1 MKARRANAFPCAGG
15 LQPPSVGREHHWR
28 RLQIAGTGLR
38 GLLIA
43 VLLFVGTLHAA
54 DWPMW
59 RANPGRTASVTPALP
74 ETLAVLWSR
83 ELPPLKP
90 AFRDVRLQFD
100 KGYEPVVLGQRLF
113 VASSRE
119 DSVTAFATDTGAQ
132 LWKVFADG
140 PVRFAPVAG
149 DGRVI
154 FGSDDG
160 ILRCVSAATGELL
173 WQKRAVPNNRQLL
186 GNGRLISVWPIR
198 GGPVLHGGRVYF
210 AAGVW
215 PLEGVFIYCLDAATG
230 REVWLNDGLAY
241 IYGVHPHQ
249 AEAFGGVAPQG
260 YLLVDGADLVVP
272 CSSAYPA
279 RLDLATGKLK
289 EFALP
294 AAGRLPGGWFAA
306 LPEDK
311 EKARLKRLGLLF
323 DNEVNA
329 VRHEDKPRA
338 EGDAGVRRTFRAGGK
353 ELSFDGPWPGVTG
366 KVHSVLAADGKVFVV
381 TEEGR
386 LTALGVGR
394 ADLRSASSVQTQER
408 GLAQQ
413 GPTTLQAAKLLAA
426 AGNQRGYAL
435 VLGLGEPDLLEA
447 LAQQSQFKYLALT
460 DDAAKLAATRARLA
474 AANLYGD
481 RIALRHVAPK
491 DSGLPPYFANFIA
504 LASDGSL
511 PDPTALKQ
519 IYGWL
524 RPFGGRLVGPE
535 SLARIAEV
543 AKLPQA
549 SVKVADG
556 LAIVTR
562 EGALEGST
570 NYKGEFQTSPDELV
584 KAPFGVLWFDDT
596 LGHFKRSPQPKFV
609 DGVMVSVDKDWLDI
623 TNRKG
628 KQDYKLQPAVFSDVY
643 TGRVLDAAEVP
654 ASSRSFSQVDR
665 EKVQQSQYRP
675 PTQKDDWK
683 PGAPVAGT
691 RVNPLTG
698 DYEPRAFPKSYGC
711 DGGFDYGHLYT
722 MRSGTAAFYD
732 KRLDSGTIHI
742 SGPRSGCT
750 SSVIPA
756 NGVLNVP
763 YFYEGCSCSYPLPM
777 ALSLVS
783 LPPTFEQW
791 AAWGSVA
798 ASNLAGKIERI
809 GLNFGAPGDRRT
821 DDGTLWLAHPAVG
834 GPSPKVEVRTEP
846 AAPEY
851 FYRHSVWIEGGEG
864 WPWVGASGVKG
875 LQRVT
880 VAGMKPG
887 SYTVRLVFTEP
898 DASAKLGGRKF
909 GVRLQGQFVVES
921 LDVLAEAGGPMRVV
935 TKQFTKVTV
944 TDGTLTVQ
952 LDAQSGQTLL
962 NGLEIVRSGLTMDPL
977 PNPARVPGRM

>member
-1 MKARRANAFPCAGG
+1 MN
-15 LQPPSVGREHHWR
+15 
-28 RLQIAGTGLR
+28 
-38 GLLIA
+38 GLLKLALGLGLI
-43 VLLFVGTLHAA
+43 VAA
-54 DWPMW
+54 NSAAAGDWPMW
-59 RANPGRTASVTPALP
+59 RANPGRTASITPALP
-74 ETLAVLWSR
+74 EQLAVLWSR

-113 VASSRE
+113 VASSRD

-160 ILRCVSAATGELL
+160 VLRCVSAATGELL

-198 GGPVLHGGRVYF
+198 GGPVLHDGRVYF

-230 REVWLNDGLAY
+230 REIWLNDSASYL
-241 IYGVHPHQ
+241 YGVHPHQ
-249 AEAFGGVAPQG
+249 AEAFGGIAPQG

-289 EFALP
+289 DFALP
-294 AAGRLPGGWFAA
+294 AAGRLPGGWFAST
-306 LPEDK
+306 PEDK
-311 EKARLKRLGLLF
+311 ELQRKKRLGLLF
-323 DNEVNA
+323 DNSVNA

-338 EGDAGVRRTFRAGGK
+338 EGDAGVRRTFFAGGK

-366 KVHSVLAADGKVFVV
+366 KVHSVVAADGKMFVV

-386 LTALGVGR
+386 LTALGAAPVKGT
-394 ADLRSASSVQTQER
+394 LLSSS
-408 GLAQQ
+408 
-413 GPTTLQAAKLLAA
+413 PTKPAAPLDKSIQLTAAKLLTTA
-426 AGNQRGYAL
+426 NTQRGYAL
-435 VLGLGEPDLLEA
+435 VLGLGEPGLLEA
-447 LAQQSQFKYLALT
+447 LAQQSQLKFLALT
-460 DDAAKLAATRARLA
+460 DDATKLTATRTRLA
-474 AANLYGD
+474 AANLYGE
-481 RIALRHVAPK
+481 RIALRHVASK

-504 LASDGSL
+504 LASDASL

-524 RPFGGRLVGPE
+524 RPYGGRLVGPE

-543 AKLPQA
+543 AKLPPA
-549 SVKVADG
+549 SIKVADG
-556 LAIVTR
+556 LAIITR

-570 NYKGEFQTSPDELV
+570 NYKGDFQTSPDELV

-609 DGVMVSVDKDWLDI
+609 DGVMVSTDKTWLDAS
-623 TNRKG
+623 TRKG
-628 KQDYKLQPAVFSDVY
+628 KLDYKLQPSVFSDVY
-643 TGRVLDAAEVP
+643 TGRMLDAAEVP
-654 ASSRSFSQVDR
+654 ASSRSVAHTAVDL
-665 EKVQQSQYRP
+665 EKVQQNQYRP
-675 PTQKDDWK
+675 ATQKDDWK

-783 LPPTFEQW
+783 LPPSFEQW

-851 FYRHSVWIEGGEG
+851 FYRHSVCIEGGEG

-875 LQRVT
+875 LQRVS
-880 VAGMKPG
+880 VSGLKPG

-898 DASAKLGGRKF
+898 DGSAKLGGRKF
-909 GVRLQGQFVVES
+909 AVRLQNQTVSES
-921 LDVLAEAGGPMRVV
+921 LDVLAETGGPMRVL
-935 TKQFTKVTV
+935 TKQISKVAV

-952 LDAQSGQTLL
+952 LDAQAGATLL
-962 NGLEIVRSGLTMDPL
+962 NGLELIRAGLTMDPL

>member
-1 MKARRANAFPCAGG
+1 MLRKW
-15 LQPPSVGREHHWR
+15 PS
-28 RLQIAGTGLR
+28 AP
-38 GLLIA
+38 LLH
-43 VLLFVGTLHAA
+43 LLCLFLAASVHAA

-59 RANPGRTASVTPALP
+59 RANPGRTAAVTPALP
-74 ETLAVLWSR
+74 EKLAVLWSR
-83 ELPPLKP
+83 ELGPLKP

-119 DSVTAFATDTGAQ
+119 DSVTAYATDTGAQ
-132 LWKVFADG
+132 VWKVFADG

-149 DGRVI
+149 HGRVL

-173 WQKRAVPNNRQLL
+173 WQKRAVPNDRQLL
-186 GNGRLISVWPIR
+186 GNGRIISVWPIR
-198 GGPVLHGGRVYF
+198 GGPVLHAGRVYF

-230 REVWLNDGLAY
+230 REVWLNDRLSY
-241 IYGVHPHQ
+241 LYGVHPHQ

-289 EFALP
+289 DFALP
-294 AAGRLPGGWFAA
+294 AAGRLPGGWFASTT
-306 LPEDK
+306 EDK
-311 EKARLKRLGLLF
+311 QVQRQKRLGLLF
-323 DNEVNA
+323 DNSVNA

-338 EGDAGVRRTFRAGGK
+338 EGDVGVRRTFRAGGK

-381 TEEGR
+381 TEAGR
-386 LTALGVGR
+386 LTALAAAPVKGTLLSPSPSKTTT
-394 ADLRSASSVQTQER
+394 ALDKSVQST
-408 GLAQQ
+408 
-413 GPTTLQAAKLLAA
+413 AAKLLAV
-426 AGNQRGYAL
+426 AGSQRGYAL
-435 VLGLGEPDLLEA
+435 VLRLGEPGLLEA
-447 LAQQSQFKYLALT
+447 LAHQSQFKFLAFT
-460 DDAAKLAATRARLA
+460 DDAAKLTTTRQRLA
-474 AANLYGD
+474 VAGLYGE
-481 RIALRHVAPK
+481 RIALRQVAPTA
-491 DSGLPPYFANFIA
+491 SGLPPYFANFIVV
-504 LASDGSL
+504 ASGASL
-511 PDPTALKQ
+511 PDPAALQQ

-524 RPFGGRLVGPE
+524 RPYGGRLVGPE

-549 SVKVADG
+549 GIKLADG
-556 LAIVTR
+556 FAVITR

-570 NYKGEFQTSPDELV
+570 NFKGDFQTSPDELV

-609 DGVMVSVDKDWLDI
+609 DGVMVSTDKTWLDAS
-623 TNRKG
+623 TRKG
-628 KQDYKLQPAVFSDVY
+628 KLDYRLQPSVFSDVY

-654 ASSRSFSQVDR
+654 ASIRSLAHTPADL

-683 PGAPVAGT
+683 PAAPLAGT

-791 AAWGSVA
+791 AAWGGTT
-798 ASNLAGKIERI
+798 SNSLVGKIERVGI
-809 GLNFGAPGDRRT
+809 NFGAPGDRKT
-821 DDGTLWLAHPAVG
+821 DDGTLWLGFPAVG
-834 GPSPKVEVRTEP
+834 GPSPKVDVRTEP
-846 AAPEY
+846 AAPDY

-875 LQRVT
+875 LQSVT
-880 VAGMKPG
+880 VAGLKSG
-887 SYTVRLVFTEP
+887 TYTVRLVFTEP
-898 DASAKLGGRKF
+898 DATAKLGGRKF
-909 GVRLQGQFVVES
+909 AVRLQDPVVLNEF
-921 LDVLAEAGGPMRVV
+921 DVLAESGGVMRVL
-935 TKQFTKVTV
+935 TKTFTKVAV
-944 TDGTLTVQ
+944 ADGTLTVK
-952 LDAQSGQTLL
+952 LAAHTGQTLL
-962 NGLEIVRSGLTMDPL
+962 NGLEIVRAGLTMEPL
-977 PNPARVPGRM
+977 PSPARVPGRL

>member
-1 MKARRANAFPCAGG
+1 MNRRSILVLGTA
-15 LQPPSVGREHHWR
+15 LLVGSTS
-28 RLQIAGTGLR
+28 LSAS
-38 GLLIA
+38 
-43 VLLFVGTLHAA
+43 

-59 RANPGRTASVTPALP
+59 RANPGRTAAVAPALP
-74 ETLAVLWSR
+74 EKLAVLWTR
-83 ELPPLKP
+83 ELGPLKP

-100 KGYEPVVLGQRLF
+100 KGYEPVVLGKQLF
-113 VASSRE
+113 VTSSRD
-119 DSVTAFATDTGAQ
+119 DSVTAFATDTGAV

-149 DGRVI
+149 EGRVI

-160 ILRCVSAATGELL
+160 VLRCVSAATGELL
-173 WQKRAVPNNRQLL
+173 WQKCAVPNNRQLL

-198 GGPVLHGGRVYF
+198 GGPVLHAGRVYF

-230 REVWLNDGLAY
+230 RELWLNDSASYL
-241 IYGVHPHQ
+241 YGVHPHQ
-249 AEAFGGVAPQG
+249 AEAFGGIAPQG

-289 EFALP
+289 DFALP
-294 AAGRLPGGWFAA
+294 AAGRLPGGWFASTT
-306 LPEDK
+306 EDK
-311 EKARLKRLGLLF
+311 ELQRKKRLGLLF

-338 EGDAGVRRTFRAGGK
+338 EGDTGVRRTFRAGGK

-386 LTALGVGR
+386 LTALVAAPGR
-394 ADLRSASSVQTQER
+394 ADLLVGRREPSPTEA
-408 GLAQQ
+408 AQQ
-413 GPTTLQAAKLLAA
+413 RGPTMLQAKRLLAA
-426 AGNQRGYAL
+426 AGTPRGYAL
-435 VLGLGEPDLLEA
+435 VLGLGEPGLLES
-447 LAQQSQFKYLALT
+447 LAQQSQFKFLALT
-460 DDAAKLAATRARLA
+460 DDLAKLTAVRVRLA
-474 AANLYGD
+474 TAGLYGE

-504 LASDGSL
+504 LASDASL

-524 RPFGGRLVGPE
+524 RPYGGRLVGPE
-535 SLARIAEV
+535 LLARIAEV

-549 SVKVADG
+549 SVKLADG

-570 NYKGEFQTSPDELV
+570 NYKGDFQTSPDELV

-596 LGHFKRSPQPKFV
+596 LGHFKRSPQPKFI

-643 TGRVLDAAEVP
+643 TGRVLDATEAP

-675 PTQKDDWK
+675 ATQKDDWN

-698 DYEPRAFPKSYGC
+698 GYEPRAFPKSYGC

-750 SSVIPA
+750 SSIIPA

-798 ASNLAGKIERI
+798 SSNLAGKIERI

-821 DDGTLWLAHPAVG
+821 DDGTLWLAYPAVG

-846 AAPEY
+846 AAPEF

-880 VAGMKPG
+880 VSGLKPG

-898 DASAKLGGRKF
+898 DAATKLGGRKF
-909 GVRLQGQFVVES
+909 AVRLQGQSVAES
-921 LDVLAEAGGPMRVV
+921 LDVLAEAGGQMRVV
-935 TKQFTKVTV
+935 TKQIAKVVV
-944 TDGTLTVQ
+944 TNGTLTVQ
-952 LDAQSGQTLL
+952 LAAQAGATLL
-962 NGLEIVRSGLTMDPL
+962 NGLEIIRSGLTLDPL
-977 PNPARVPGRM
+977 PNPARVPGRL

>member
-1 MKARRANAFPCAGG
+1 VFGHAGAFGHFCGLKAALHSFGVA
-15 LQPPSVGREHHWR
+15 
-28 RLQIAGTGLR
+28 
-38 GLLIA
+38 
-43 VLLFVGTLHAA
+43 LLFSCVPLHAA

-59 RANPGRTASVTPALP
+59 RANAGRTAAVTPAVP
-74 ETLAVLWSR
+74 EKLAVLWSR

-100 KGYEPVVLGQRLF
+100 KGHEPVVLGKQLF
-113 VASSRE
+113 VASSRD
-119 DSVTAFATDTGAQ
+119 DSVTAFATDTGAV
-132 LWKVFADG
+132 LWKVFTDG

-149 DGRVI
+149 NGRVI

-160 ILRCVSAATGELL
+160 VLRCVSAATGELL
-173 WQKRAVPNNRQLL
+173 WQKRAVPNHRQLL

-198 GGPVLHGGRVYF
+198 GGPVLHDGRVYF

-215 PLEGVFIYCLDAATG
+215 PLEGVFIYCLDPATG
-230 REVWLNDGLAY
+230 REVWLNDRLSY

-294 AAGRLPGGWFAA
+294 AAGRLPGGWFASTT
-306 LPEDK
+306 EDK
-311 EKARLKRLGLLF
+311 ELQRKKRLGLLF
-323 DNEVNA
+323 DNSVNA

-338 EGDAGVRRTFRAGGK
+338 EGDAGVRRTFRAGSK

-366 KVHSVLAADGKVFVV
+366 KVHSVLTADGKVFVV

-386 LTALGVGR
+386 LTALGAAGR
-394 ADLRSASSVQTQER
+394 ADLRSASSVQTQAR

-413 GPTTLQAAKLLAA
+413 GPTTFQAKQLLAA
-426 AGNQRGYAL
+426 ADIQRGYAL
-435 VLGLGEPDLLEA
+435 VLGLGEPGLLEA
-447 LAQQSQFKYLALT
+447 LAQQSQFKFLALT
-460 DDAAKLAATRARLA
+460 DDAAKLTATRARLA
-474 AANLYGD
+474 AANLYGE
-481 RIALRHVAPK
+481 RIALRRVAPK

-504 LASDGSL
+504 LASDASV

-524 RPFGGRLVGPE
+524 RPYGGQLVGPE

-543 AKLPQA
+543 ARLPQA
-549 SVKVADG
+549 NVKVADG

-570 NYKGEFQTSPDELV
+570 NFKGDFQTSPDELV

-609 DGVMVSVDKDWLDI
+609 DGVMVSTDKTWLDAS
-623 TNRKG
+623 TRKG
-628 KQDYKLQPAVFSDVY
+628 KLDYKLQPSVFSDVY
-643 TGRVLDAAEVP
+643 TGRMLDAAEVP
-654 ASSRSFSQVDR
+654 ASSRSVAHTPA
-665 EKVQQSQYRP
+665 ELAKVQQSQYRP

-821 DDGTLWLAHPAVG
+821 DDGTLWLAYPAVG
-834 GPSPKVEVRTEP
+834 GPSPKVEVRTAP

-851 FYRHSVWIEGGEG
+851 FYRHSVWIEGGTG
-864 WPWVGASGVKG
+864 WPWAGASGVKG

-880 VAGMKPG
+880 VNGLKPG

-898 DASAKLGGRKF
+898 DASAKLGDRKF
-909 GVRLQGQFVVES
+909 AVRLQNQTVTES
-921 LDVLAEAGGPMRVV
+921 LDILAEAGGAMRVV
-935 TKQFTKVTV
+935 TKQFAKVAV

-952 LDAQSGQTLL
+952 LDAQTGTTLL
-962 NGLEIVRSGLTMDPL
+962 NGLEIIRAGLPIDPL
-977 PNPARVPGRM
+977 PSPARVPGRL

>member
-1 MKARRANAFPCAGG
+1 MPSTCPSFCGVNAALRAIVATLLLVAGPVRAN
-15 LQPPSVGREHHWR
+15 
-28 RLQIAGTGLR
+28 
-38 GLLIA
+38 
-43 VLLFVGTLHAA
+43 

-59 RANPGRTASVTPALP
+59 RANPGRTAAVAPALP
-74 ETLAVLWSR
+74 EKLAVLWSR
-83 ELPPLKP
+83 ELGPLKP
-90 AFRDVRLQFD
+90 AYRDVRLQFD
-100 KGYEPVVLGQRLF
+100 RGYEPVVLGRRLF
-113 VASSRE
+113 VASSRD
-119 DSVTAFATDTGAQ
+119 DSVTACSTDTGAE

-160 ILRCVSAATGELL
+160 ILRCVSAATGKLL

-198 GGPVLHGGRVYF
+198 GGPVLHDGRVYF

-230 REVWLNDGLAY
+230 REIWLNDRTGCL
-241 IYGVHPHQ
+241 YGVHPHQ

-279 RLDLATGKLK
+279 RFDLATGALK
-289 EFALP
+289 DFALP

-306 LPEDK
+306 TSEEK
-311 EKARLKRLGLLF
+311 EIQRQKRLGLLF
-323 DNEVNA
+323 DSAVNA

-386 LTALGVGR
+386 LTALGAGR
-394 ADLRSASSVQTQER
+394 ANLRSASSFQTHER

-413 GPTTLQAAKLLAA
+413 GPTAVQAKQLLAA
-426 AGNQRGYAL
+426 AGTQRGYAL
-435 VLGLGEPDLLEA
+435 VLGLGEPGLLEA
-447 LAQQSQFKYLALT
+447 LAQQSQFKFLALT
-460 DDAAKLAATRARLA
+460 DSSVGIAAARHRLA
-474 AANLYGD
+474 AAGLYGE
-481 RIALRHVAPK
+481 RVALRQVAPTV
-491 DSGLPPYFANFIA
+491 SGLPPYFANFIVVTPEA
-504 LASDGSL
+504 AL
-511 PDPTALKQ
+511 PDPAALKQ
-519 IYGWL
+519 ICGWL
-524 RPFGGRLVGPE
+524 RPYGGRLVGPE
-535 SLARIAEV
+535 SLTRIAEV

-556 LAIVTR
+556 LAVVTR

-570 NYKGEFQTSPDELV
+570 NYKGDFQPSPDELV
-584 KAPFGVLWFDDT
+584 KAPVGVLWFDDT
-596 LGHFKRSPQPKFV
+596 LGHFKRSPQPKFI
-609 DGVMVSVDKDWLDI
+609 DGVMVSTDKEWLDAS
-623 TNRKG
+623 NRKG
-628 KQDYKLQPAVFSDVY
+628 RVDYRLQAAVFSDVY
-643 TGRVLDAAEVP
+643 TGRVLDATEATEQ
-654 ASSRSFSQVDR
+654 RRNHSQVDLQ
-665 EKVQQSQYRP
+665 KIQQNQYRP
-675 PTQKDDWK
+675 PTQTNDWS

-698 DYEPRAFPKSYGC
+698 DYEPRTFPKSYGC
-711 DGGFDYGHLYT
+711 DGGFDYGLLYT

-763 YFYEGCSCSYPLPM
+763 YFFEGCSCSYPLPV
-777 ALSLVS
+777 ALALVS

-791 AAWGSVA
+791 AAWGTGPA
-798 ASNLAGKIERI
+798 TALAGKIERVGI
-809 GLNFGAPGDRRT
+809 NFGAPGDRKT
-821 DDGTLWLAHPAVG
+821 DDGTLWLGHPAVG

-846 AAPEY
+846 AAPEF

-875 LQRVT
+875 LKAVT
-880 VAGMKPG
+880 VAGLKAG
-887 SYTVRLVFTEP
+887 TYTVRLVFTEP
-898 DASAKLGGRKF
+898 EATMKAGGRRF
-909 GVRLQGQFVVES
+909 TVRLQDRVALEN
-921 LDVLAEAGGPMRVV
+921 LDVFAEAGGAMRVL
-935 TKQFTKVTV
+935 TKTISKVAV
-944 TDGTLTVQ
+944 GDGTLTVK
-952 LDAQSGQTLL
+952 LDAHVGRTLL
-962 NGLEIVRSGLTMDPL
+962 NGLEIVRSGLTMDP
-977 PNPARVPGRM
+977 PTSPARVPGRL

>member
-1 MKARRANAFPCAGG
+1 VRSALACLPSLVRFCGLKAA
-15 LQPPSVGREHHWR
+15 
-28 RLQIAGTGLR
+28 LR
-38 GLLIA
+38 FCI
-43 VLLFVGTLHAA
+43 GTLLVSAATMHAN

-59 RANPGRTASVTPALP
+59 RANPGRTASVAPALP
-74 ETLAVLWSR
+74 EKLAVLWSR

-100 KGYEPVVLGQRLF
+100 KGYEPVVLDQRLF
-113 VASSRE
+113 VASSRD
-119 DSVTAFATDTGAQ
+119 DSVTALATDTGKQ

-149 DGRVI
+149 DGKVI

-198 GGPVLHGGRVYF
+198 GGPVLHDGRVYF

-230 REVWLNDGLAY
+230 REIWLNDRLSY

-311 EKARLKRLGLLF
+311 EKARLKRLGLLY
-323 DNEVNA
+323 DNEVNV

-338 EGDAGVRRTFRAGGK
+338 EGDVGVRRTFRAGGK
-353 ELSFDGPWPGVTG
+353 EWSFDGPWPSVTG

-394 ADLRSASSVQTQER
+394 ADLRSASSFQTQAR

-413 GPTTLQAAKLLAA
+413 GPTAVQAKRLLAA
-426 AGNQRGYAL
+426 AGTQRGYAL
-435 VLGLGEPDLLEA
+435 VLGFGEPGLLEA
-447 LAQQSQFKYLALT
+447 LAQQSQFKFLALT
-460 DDAAKLAATRARLA
+460 DDAAKLTATRQRLA
-474 AANLYGD
+474 TASLYGE
-481 RIALRHVAPK
+481 RVALRQVAPK

-504 LASDGSL
+504 LASDASV

-524 RPFGGRLVGPE
+524 RPYGGRLVGPE

-556 LAIVTR
+556 LAIITR

-570 NYKGEFQTSPDELV
+570 NYKGDFQTSPDELV

-643 TGRVLDAAEVP
+643 TGRVLDAAEAP

-791 AAWGSVA
+791 AAWGSIA

-821 DDGTLWLAHPAVG
+821 DDGTLWLAYPAVG

-880 VAGMKPG
+880 VAGLKPG

-898 DASAKLGGRKF
+898 DAAAKLGGRKF
-909 GVRLQGQFVVES
+909 AVRLQNQTVAES

-935 TKQFTKVTV
+935 TKQFSKVAV

-962 NGLEIVRSGLTMDPL
+962 NGLEIIRAGLTMEPL

>member
-1 MKARRANAFPCAGG
+1 MKVNRFPKFVLGC
-15 LQPPSVGREHHWR
+15 
-28 RLQIAGTGLR
+28 
-38 GLLIA
+38 A
-43 VLLFVGTLHAA
+43 VLFVAGVLNAT

-59 RANPGRTASVTPALP
+59 RANAGRTASVAPALP
-74 ETLAVLWSR
+74 EQLAVLWSR

-113 VASSRE
+113 VASSRD
-119 DSVTAFATDTGAQ
+119 DSVMALATDTGAV

-149 DGRVI
+149 DGKVI

-160 ILRCVSAATGELL
+160 VLRCVSAATGQLL

-186 GNGRLISVWPIR
+186 GNGRLVSVWPIR
-198 GGPVLHGGRVYF
+198 GGPVLHEGRVYF

-230 REVWLNDGLAY
+230 RELWLNDRLSY
-241 IYGVHPHQ
+241 LYGVHPHQ

-289 EFALP
+289 DFALP

-323 DNEVNA
+323 DNSVNA

-338 EGDAGVRRTFRAGGK
+338 EGDAGVRRTLRAGGK

-386 LTALGVGR
+386 LTALGAGR
-394 ADLRSASSVQTQER
+394 ADLRSASLIQSEAR
-408 GLAQQ
+408 GLAHQ
-413 GPTTLQAAKLLAA
+413 GPTTVRAKQFLAA
-426 AGNQRGYAL
+426 AGTQRGYAL
-435 VLGLGEPDLLEA
+435 VLGFGESGFLEA
-447 LAQQSQFKYLALT
+447 LAAQSQLKFLALT
-460 DDAAKLAATRARLA
+460 DDPAKLAATRQRLA
-474 AANLYGD
+474 AAGLYGE
-481 RIALRHVAPK
+481 RVALRAVAPK

-504 LASDGSL
+504 LASDASL

-524 RPFGGRLVGPE
+524 RPYGGRLVGPE

-543 AKLPQA
+543 ARLPQA
-549 SVKVADG
+549 SVRVADG

-570 NYKGEFQTSPDELV
+570 NYKGGFETSPDELV

-609 DGVMVSVDKDWLDI
+609 DGVMISTDKTWLDAS
-623 TNRKG
+623 TRKG
-628 KQDYKLQPAVFSDVY
+628 KLDYRLQPSVFSDVY

-654 ASSRSFSQVDR
+654 ASSRSLAHTPADL

-675 PTQKDDWK
+675 ATQKDDWK

-791 AAWGSVA
+791 AAWGSVP

-821 DDGTLWLAHPAVG
+821 DDGTLWLAYPAVG
-834 GPSPKVEVRTEP
+834 GPSPKVDARTEP

-880 VAGMKPG
+880 VAGLKPG
-887 SYTVRLVFTEP
+887 NYTVRLTFTEP
-898 DASAKLGGRKF
+898 DATTKLGGRKF
-909 GVRLQGQFVVES
+909 AVRLQGQSVAES
-921 LDVLAEAGGPMRVV
+921 LDVLAEAGGAMRVV
-935 TKQFTKVTV
+935 IKQISKVIV
-944 TDGTLTVQ
+944 ADSTLTVQ
-952 LDAQSGQTLL
+952 LDAQAGATLL
-962 NGLEIVRSGLTMDPL
+962 NGLEIIRAGLALDPL

>member
-1 MKARRANAFPCAGG
+1 MNG
-15 LQPPSVGREHHWR
+15 LFKFALGS
-28 RLQIAGTGLR
+28 A
-38 GLLIA
+38 LLIA
-43 VLLFVGTLHAA
+43 VGSALAD

-59 RANPGRTASVTPALP
+59 RANAGRTAAVTPAVP
-74 ETLAVLWSR
+74 EKLAVLWSR

-100 KGYEPVVLGQRLF
+100 KGYEPVVLGQRMF
-113 VASSRE
+113 VASSRD

-186 GNGRLISVWPIR
+186 GNGRLISVWPVR
-198 GGPVLHGGRVYF
+198 GGPVLHDGRVYF

-215 PLEGVFIYCLDAATG
+215 PIEGVFIYCLDAATG
-230 REVWLNDGLAY
+230 REVWLNDRLSY

-289 EFALP
+289 DFALP

-323 DNEVNA
+323 DNQVNA

-338 EGDAGVRRTFRAGGK
+338 EGDSGVRRTLRAGGK
-353 ELSFDGPWPGVTG
+353 DLSFDGPWPGVTG
-366 KVHSVLAADGKVFVV
+366 KVHSVLAANGKVFVV

-386 LTALGVGR
+386 LTALG
-394 ADLRSASSVQTQER
+394 ASVKGTHLSPGSPKSVAPPLDKSVQLT
-408 GLAQQ
+408 
-413 GPTTLQAAKLLAA
+413 AAKLLAA
-426 AGNQRGYAL
+426 AGTQRGYAL
-435 VLGLGEPDLLEA
+435 VLGLGEPGLIET
-447 LAQQSQFKYLALT
+447 LAQQSQFKFLALT
-460 DDAAKLAATRARLA
+460 DDAAKLTSTRARLA
-474 AANLYGD
+474 AAGLYGE
-481 RIALRHVAPK
+481 RVALRRVAPA
-491 DSGLPPYFANFIA
+491 DSGLPPYFANFIT
-504 LASDGSL
+504 LASDASL

-543 AKLPQA
+543 AKLAQA

-570 NYKGEFQTSPDELV
+570 NYKGDFQTSPDELV

-596 LGHFKRSPQPKFV
+596 LGHFKRSPQPKFI
-609 DGVMVSVDKDWLDI
+609 DGVMVSVDKNWLDI

-643 TGRVLDAAEVP
+643 TGRVLDAAEAP

-756 NGVLNVP
+756 NGVLNAP

-821 DDGTLWLAHPAVG
+821 DDGTLWLAYPAVG

-846 AAPEY
+846 AAPEF
-851 FYRHSVWIEGGEG
+851 FYRHSVWIEGGTG

-880 VAGMKPG
+880 VSGLKPG
-887 SYTVRLVFTEP
+887 SYTVCLVFTEP
-898 DASAKLGGRKF
+898 DATAKLGGRKF
-909 GVRLQGQFVVES
+909 AVRLQGQSVAEG
-921 LDVLAEAGGPMRVV
+921 LDVLAEAGGPMRVL
-935 TKQFTKVTV
+935 TKQVSKVTV

-952 LDAQSGQTLL
+952 LDAQSGMTLL
-962 NGLEIVRSGLTMDPL
+962 NGLEIIRAGLTLDPL

>member
-1 MKARRANAFPCAGG
+1 
-15 LQPPSVGREHHWR
+15 
-28 RLQIAGTGLR
+28 
-38 GLLIA
+38 
-43 VLLFVGTLHAA
+43 
-54 DWPMW
+54 MW
-59 RANPGRTASVTPALP
+59 RANPGRTASVTPGLP
-74 ETLAVLWSR
+74 EQLAVLWSR

-100 KGYEPVVLGQRLF
+100 KGYEPVVLGQQLF
-113 VASSRE
+113 VASSRD

-186 GNGRLISVWPIR
+186 GNGWLISVWPIR
-198 GGPVLHGGRVYF
+198 GGPVLHEGRVYF

-230 REVWLNDGLAY
+230 REIWLNDRLSY

-311 EKARLKRLGLLF
+311 EKARLKRLGLLY

-338 EGDAGVRRTFRAGGK
+338 EGDAGVRRTLSAGGK
-353 ELSFDGPWPGVTG
+353 ELSFDSPWPGVAG

-386 LTALGVGR
+386 LTALG
-394 ADLRSASSVQTQER
+394 ASVKGTLLSPLPIKSTAPLDKSVQ
-408 GLAQQ
+408 
-413 GPTTLQAAKLLAA
+413 PTAAKLIAA
-426 AGNQRGYAL
+426 AGSQRGYAL
-435 VLGLGEPDLLEA
+435 VLGLGEPGLLEA
-447 LAQQSQFKYLALT
+447 LAQQSQFKFLALT
-460 DDAAKLAATRARLA
+460 DDAAKLNATRARLA

-481 RIALRHVAPK
+481 RIALRQVAPK
-491 DSGLPPYFANFIA
+491 DSGLPPYFANLIA
-504 LASDGSL
+504 LASDAPL

-556 LAIVTR
+556 FTVVTR

-609 DGVMVSVDKDWLDI
+609 DGVMVSTDKTWLDAS
-623 TNRKG
+623 TRKG
-628 KQDYKLQPAVFSDVY
+628 KLDYRLQPSVFSDVY
-643 TGRVLDAAEVP
+643 TGRMLDAAEVP
-654 ASSRSFSQVDR
+654 ASSRSVAHTPAEL
-665 EKVQQSQYRP
+665 EKVQQNQYRP

-683 PGAPVAGT
+683 PAAPVAGT

-791 AAWGSVA
+791 AAWGSIA

-821 DDGTLWLAHPAVG
+821 DDGTLWLAYPAVG
-834 GPSPKVEVRTEP
+834 GPSPKVDVRTEP

-880 VAGMKPG
+880 VAGLKPG
-887 SYTVRLVFTEP
+887 GYTVRLVFTEP
-898 DASAKLGGRKF
+898 DATAKLGGRKF
-909 GVRLQGQFVVES
+909 AVRLQDQVVLNE
-921 LDVLAEAGGPMRVV
+921 LDVLAETGGVLRVL
-935 TKQFTKVTV
+935 TKTFAKVTV

-962 NGLEIVRSGLTMDPL
+962 NGLEIVRAGLTMEPL
-977 PNPARVPGRM
+977 PNPARVPGRL

>member
-1 MKARRANAFPCAGG
+1 
-15 LQPPSVGREHHWR
+15 
-28 RLQIAGTGLR
+28 
-38 GLLIA
+38 
-43 VLLFVGTLHAA
+43 
-54 DWPMW
+54 MW
-59 RANPGRTASVTPALP
+59 RANAGRTAAVTPALP
-74 ETLAVLWSR
+74 EQLAVLWSR

-100 KGYEPVVLGQRLF
+100 KGYEPIVLGQRLF
-113 VASSRE
+113 VASPRD
-119 DSVTAFATDTGAQ
+119 DSVTAFATDTGAV

-160 ILRCVSAATGELL
+160 LVRCLSAATGELL

-198 GGPVLHGGRVYF
+198 GGPVLHDGRVYF

-230 REVWLNDGLAY
+230 RELWLNDSASY

-249 AEAFGGVAPQG
+249 AEAFGGIAPQG

-289 EFALP
+289 DFALP
-294 AAGRLPGGWFAA
+294 AAGRLPGGWFASTSD
-306 LPEDK
+306 DK
-311 EKARLKRLGLLF
+311 ELQRKKRLGLLF
-323 DNEVNA
+323 DNAVNS

-338 EGDAGVRRTFRAGGK
+338 EGDAGVRRAFLAGGK
-353 ELSFDGPWPGVTG
+353 ELSFDSPWPGVTG
-366 KVHSVLAADGKVFVV
+366 KVHSVVAADGKVFVA

-386 LTALGVGR
+386 LTALG
-394 ADLRSASSVQTQER
+394 SAPVKGTLLSPLPTKPAAPLDKS
-408 GLAQQ
+408 AQL
-413 GPTTLQAAKLLAA
+413 TATKLLTA
-426 AGNQRGYAL
+426 AGTQRGYAL
-435 VLGLGEPDLLEA
+435 VLGLGEPGLLEA
-447 LAQQSQFKYLALT
+447 LAQQSQFKFLALT
-460 DDAAKLAATRARLA
+460 DNSSKLTSTRARLA
-474 AANLYGD
+474 TAGLYGE

-491 DSGLPPYFANFIA
+491 DSGLPPYFANFIV
-504 LASDGSL
+504 LASDASL

-524 RPFGGRLVGPE
+524 RPYGGRLVGPE

-556 LAIVTR
+556 LAIITR
-562 EGALEGST
+562 EGALEGSA
-570 NYKGEFQTSPDELV
+570 NYKGDFQTSPDELV

-609 DGVMVSVDKDWLDI
+609 DGVMVSTDKTWLDAS
-623 TNRKG
+623 TRKG
-628 KQDYKLQPAVFSDVY
+628 KVDYRLQPSVFSDVY
-643 TGRVLDAAEVP
+643 TGRMLDAAEVP
-654 ASSRSFSQVDR
+654 ASSRSVAHAPGEL

-675 PTQKDDWK
+675 QTQKDDWK
-683 PGAPVAGT
+683 PAAPVAGT

-821 DDGTLWLAHPAVG
+821 DDGTLWLAYPAVG

-880 VAGMKPG
+880 VNGLKPG

-898 DASAKLGGRKF
+898 DAAAKLGGRKF
-909 GVRLQGQFVVES
+909 AVRVQGQSVAES
-921 LDVLAEAGGPMRVV
+921 LDVLAEAGGPMRVL
-935 TKQFTKVTV
+935 TKQFAKVVV

-952 LDAQSGQTLL
+952 LAAQSGQTLL
-962 NGLEIVRSGLTMDPL
+962 NGLELVRAGLTREPL
-977 PNPARVPGRM
+977 PNPARVPGRL

>member
-1 MKARRANAFPCAGG
+1 MLNPFSIISAALRALSVSAFKGKASFPRLVFIALGFGSLLGATPLYAN
-15 LQPPSVGREHHWR
+15 
-28 RLQIAGTGLR
+28 
-38 GLLIA
+38 
-43 VLLFVGTLHAA
+43 

-59 RANPGRTASVTPALP
+59 RANPGRTASVASTLP
-74 ETLAVLWSR
+74 EKLAVLWSR

-100 KGYEPVVLGQRLF
+100 KGYEPIVLGQRLF
-113 VASSRE
+113 VASSRD

-132 LWKVFADG
+132 LWKVSADG

-154 FGSDDG
+154 FGADDG
-160 ILRCVSAATGELL
+160 IVRCVSAVTGELF

-198 GGPVLHGGRVYF
+198 GGPVLHDGRVYF

-294 AAGRLPGGWFAA
+294 AAGRLPGGWFASTT
-306 LPEDK
+306 EDK
-311 EKARLKRLGLLF
+311 ELQRKKRLGLLF

-338 EGDAGVRRTFRAGGK
+338 EGDAGVRRSFRAGGK
-353 ELSFDGPWPGVTG
+353 ELSFGGPWPGVTG
-366 KVHSVLAADGKVFVV
+366 KVHSVLAADGKVFIV

-386 LTALGVGR
+386 ITALGTGK
-394 ADLRSASSVQTQER
+394 ADLRTTSTSETQKPR
-408 GLAQQ
+408 FTQH
-413 GPTTLQAAKLLAA
+413 GPTALQARQLLAA
-426 AGNQRGYAL
+426 AGTQRGYAL
-435 VLGLGEPDLLEA
+435 VLGLGEPGLLEA
-447 LAQQSQFKYLALT
+447 LAQQSQLKFLALT
-460 DDAAKLAATRARLA
+460 DDAAKLSSTRARLA

-481 RIALRHVAPK
+481 RIALRQVTPK

-504 LASDGSL
+504 LASDA
-511 PDPTALKQ
+511 PVPNPTALKQ

-524 RPFGGRLVGPE
+524 RPYGGRLIGPE

-549 SVKVADG
+549 SVKVTDG

-570 NYKGEFQTSPDELV
+570 NYKGEFQTSPDVLV

-628 KQDYKLQPAVFSDVY
+628 KQDYKLQPAVFSDIY

-654 ASSRSFSQVDR
+654 ASSRSFSPVDR

-691 RVNPLTG
+691 RANPLTG
-698 DYEPRAFPKSYGC
+698 DYEPRTFPKSYGC

-777 ALSLVS
+777 ALSLVNQ
-783 LPPTFEQW
+783 PPTFEQW

-821 DDGTLWLAHPAVG
+821 DDGTLWLAYPAVG
-834 GPSPKVEVRTEP
+834 GPSPKVDVRTEP
-846 AAPEY
+846 ASPEY
-851 FYRHSVWIEGGEG
+851 YYRHSVWIEGGEG

-880 VAGMKPG
+880 VAGLKPG

-898 DASAKLGGRKF
+898 EANAKLGSRKF
-909 GVRLQGQFVVES
+909 AVRLQGQSVAEN
-921 LDVLAEAGGPMRVV
+921 LDAVAEAGGPMRVV
-935 TKQFTKVTV
+935 TKQFAKVTV
-944 TDGTLTVQ
+944 TDGTLSVQ

-962 NGLEIVRSGLTMDPL
+962 NGLEIIRAGLPMDPL

>member
-1 MKARRANAFPCAGG
+1 VN
-15 LQPPSVGREHHWR
+15 
-28 RLQIAGTGLR
+28 
-38 GLLIA
+38 GLLKFALGLGLI
-43 VLLFVGTLHAA
+43 VAA
-54 DWPMW
+54 NSAAANDWPMW

-74 ETLAVLWSR
+74 EQLAVLWSR

-90 AFRDVRLQFD
+90 AFRDVRLHFD

-113 VASSRE
+113 VASSRD
-119 DSVTAFATDTGAQ
+119 DSVTAFATDTGAV
-132 LWKVFADG
+132 LWKFFADG

-160 ILRCVSAATGELL
+160 VLRCVSADKGELL

-198 GGPVLHGGRVYF
+198 GGPVLHEGRVYF

-230 REVWLNDGLAY
+230 REIWLNDRLSY

-323 DNEVNA
+323 DNSVNA

-353 ELSFDGPWPGVTG
+353 ELSFDGPWPGVAG

-386 LTALGVGR
+386 LTALGAGR
-394 ADLRSASSVQTQER
+394 ADLPVGRREPLATEA
-408 GLAQQ
+408 AQQ
-413 GPTTLQAAKLLAA
+413 RGPTALQAKQLIAA
-426 AGNQRGYAL
+426 AGSQRGYAL
-435 VLGLGEPDLLEA
+435 VLGLGEPGLLEA
-447 LAQQSQFKYLALT
+447 IAQQSQFKFLALT
-460 DDAAKLAATRARLA
+460 DDAAKLTATRARLA

-481 RIALRHVAPK
+481 RIALRQVAPK
-491 DSGLPPYFANFIA
+491 DSGLPPYFANLIA
-504 LASDGSL
+504 LASDAPL
-511 PDPTALKQ
+511 PDPTALKK

-524 RPFGGRLVGPE
+524 RPYGGRLVGPE

-556 LAIVTR
+556 FTVVTR

-609 DGVMVSVDKDWLDI
+609 DGVMVSTDKTWLDAS
-623 TNRKG
+623 TRKG
-628 KQDYKLQPAVFSDVY
+628 KLDYRLQPSVFSDVY
-643 TGRVLDAAEVP
+643 TGRMLDAAEVP
-654 ASSRSFSQVDR
+654 SSSRSVAHSPAEL
-665 EKVQQSQYRP
+665 EKVQQNQYRP

-791 AAWGSVA
+791 AAWGSIA

-821 DDGTLWLAHPAVG
+821 DDGTLWLAYPAVG
-834 GPSPKVEVRTEP
+834 GPSPKVDVRTEP

-864 WPWVGASGVKG
+864 WPWVGASGGKG

-880 VAGMKPG
+880 VNGLKPG

-898 DASAKLGGRKF
+898 DATAKLGGRKF
-909 GVRLQGQFVVES
+909 GVRLQGQSVAES
-921 LDVLAEAGGPMRVV
+921 LDVLAEAGGAMRVL
-935 TKQFTKVTV
+935 TKQVSKVTV

-952 LDAQSGQTLL
+952 LDAQAGATLL
-962 NGLEIVRSGLTMDPL
+962 NGLELIRAGLPLDPL
-977 PNPARVPGRM
+977 PNPARVPGRL

>member
-1 MKARRANAFPCAGG
+1 
-15 LQPPSVGREHHWR
+15 LQPPSVGREHHGR
-28 RLQIAGTGLR
+28 RLQIAGTGFR

-43 VLLFVGTLHAA
+43 VLLFAASLHAN

-59 RANPGRTASVTPALP
+59 RANAGRTAAVAPALP
-74 ETLAVLWSR
+74 EKLAVLWSH
-83 ELPPLKP
+83 ELGALKP

-113 VASSRE
+113 VASSRD
-119 DSVTAFATDTGAQ
+119 DSVTAFATDTGAV
-132 LWKVFADG
+132 LWKIFADG

-149 DGRVI
+149 EGRVI

-160 ILRCVSAATGELL
+160 VLRCVSAATGELL

-198 GGPVLHGGRVYF
+198 GGPVLHDGRVYF

-215 PLEGVFIYCLDAATG
+215 PIEGVFIYCLDAATG
-230 REVWLNDGLAY
+230 REVWLNDRLSY

-279 RLDLATGKLK
+279 RLELATGKLK
-289 EFALP
+289 DFALP

-323 DNEVNA
+323 DNQVNA
-329 VRHEDKPRA
+329 VRHEDRPRA
-338 EGDAGVRRTFRAGGK
+338 EGDAGVRRTLRAGGK
-353 ELSFDGPWPGVTG
+353 DLSFDGPWPGVTG
-366 KVHSVLAADGKVFVV
+366 KVHSVVAADEKIFVV

-386 LTALGVGR
+386 LTALAAAPVAGT
-394 ADLRSASSVQTQER
+394 RSSTSRIISTGPLDMSVHLT
-408 GLAQQ
+408 A
-413 GPTTLQAAKLLAA
+413 PKLLAA
-426 AGNQRGYAL
+426 AGSQRGYAL
-435 VLGLGEPDLLEA
+435 VLGIGEPGLLAE
-447 LAQQSQFKYLALT
+447 LVRQSHFKFLALT
-460 DDAAKLAATRARLA
+460 DDAAKLTAARARLA
-474 AANLYGD
+474 NANLYGD
-481 RIALRHVAPK
+481 RIAMRRVAPA

-504 LASDGSL
+504 LASDASL

-524 RPFGGRLVGPE
+524 RPYGGRLVGPE

-543 AKLPQA
+543 AKLAQA

-570 NYKGEFQTSPDELV
+570 NYKGDFQTSPDELV

-609 DGVMVSVDKDWLDI
+609 DGVMVSTDKTWLDAS
-623 TNRKG
+623 TRKG
-628 KQDYKLQPAVFSDVY
+628 KLDYKLQPSVFSDVY
-643 TGRVLDAAEVP
+643 TGRMLDAAEVP
-654 ASSRSFSQVDR
+654 ASSRSVAHTPAEL
-665 EKVQQSQYRP
+665 EKVQQNQYRP

-821 DDGTLWLAHPAVG
+821 DDGTLWLAYPAVG
-834 GPSPKVEVRTEP
+834 GPSPKVGVRTEP

-851 FYRHSVWIEGGEG
+851 FYRHSVWIEGGTG

-880 VAGMKPG
+880 VNGLKPG

-898 DASAKLGGRKF
+898 DAATKLGGRKF
-909 GVRLQGQFVVES
+909 AVRLQGQSVAEG

-935 TKQFTKVTV
+935 TKQVSKVAV

-952 LDAQSGQTLL
+952 LDAQSGVTLL
-962 NGLEIVRSGLTMDPL
+962 NGLEIVRAGLPMDPL

>member
-1 MKARRANAFPCAGG
+1 
-15 LQPPSVGREHHWR
+15 
-28 RLQIAGTGLR
+28 
-38 GLLIA
+38 
-43 VLLFVGTLHAA
+43 
-54 DWPMW
+54 MW
-59 RANPGRTASVTPALP
+59 RANSGRTAAVAPALP
-74 ETLAVLWSR
+74 EKLAVLWSR
-83 ELPPLKP
+83 ELGSLKP

-113 VASSRE
+113 VASSRD
-119 DSVTAFATDTGAQ
+119 DSVTALATDTGAV
-132 LWKVFADG
+132 LWKVFANG

-160 ILRCVSAATGELL
+160 VLRCVSAATGQLL

-198 GGPVLHGGRVYF
+198 GGPVLHAGRVYF

-215 PLEGVFIYCLDAATG
+215 PIEGVFIYCLDAATG
-230 REVWLNDGLAY
+230 HEVWLNDRLCY

-289 EFALP
+289 DFALP

-338 EGDAGVRRTFRAGGK
+338 EGDAGVRRTFRASGK

-366 KVHSVLAADGKVFVV
+366 KVHSVLAAHGKVFVV

-386 LTALGVGR
+386 LTALGAAPGKGTLLSSLPAR
-394 ADLRSASSVQTQER
+394 AAGPLDKSAQ
-408 GLAQQ
+408 
-413 GPTTLQAAKLLAA
+413 PTAAKLLAA
-426 AGNQRGYAL
+426 AGTQRGYAL
-435 VLGLGEPDLLEA
+435 VLGFGESGFLEA
-447 LAQQSQFKYLALT
+447 LSAQSQLKFLALT
-460 DDAAKLAATRARLA
+460 DDPAKLTATRQHLA
-474 AANLYGD
+474 SAGLYGE
-481 RIALRHVAPK
+481 RVALRAVAPG

-504 LASDGSL
+504 LASDASL

-524 RPFGGRLVGPE
+524 RPYGGRLVGPE

-549 SVKVADG
+549 SVRVADG

-562 EGALEGST
+562 EGALEGSS
-570 NYKGEFQTSPDELV
+570 NYKGGFETSPDELV

-609 DGVMVSVDKDWLDI
+609 DGVMVSTDKTWLDAS
-623 TNRKG
+623 TRKG
-628 KQDYKLQPAVFSDVY
+628 KLDYRLQPSVFSDVY
-643 TGRVLDAAEVP
+643 TGRMLDAAEVP
-654 ASSRSFSQVDR
+654 ASSRSVAHTPAEL
-665 EKVQQSQYRP
+665 EKVQQGQYRP
-675 PTQKDDWK
+675 RTQKDDWK
-683 PGAPVAGT
+683 PAAPVAGT

-821 DDGTLWLAHPAVG
+821 DDGTLWLAYPAVG
-834 GPSPKVEVRTEP
+834 GPSPKVDVRTEP

-875 LQRVT
+875 LQSVT
-880 VAGMKPG
+880 VAGLKPG

-898 DASAKLGGRKF
+898 DATAKLGGRKF
-909 GVRLQGQFVVES
+909 AVRLQDQAVLNE
-921 LDVLAEAGGPMRVV
+921 LDVLAESGGVMRVL
-935 TKQFTKVTV
+935 TKTFAKVAV
-944 TDGTLTVQ
+944 ADGTLTVK
-952 LDAQSGQTLL
+952 LAAHTGQTLL
-962 NGLEIVRSGLTMDPL
+962 NGLEIVRAGLTMEPL
-977 PNPARVPGRM
+977 PSPARVPGRL

>member
-1 MKARRANAFPCAGG
+1 MN
-15 LQPPSVGREHHWR
+15 
-28 RLQIAGTGLR
+28 
-38 GLLIA
+38 GLLKLALGLGLI
-43 VLLFVGTLHAA
+43 VAA
-54 DWPMW
+54 NSAAAGDWPMW

-74 ETLAVLWSR
+74 EQLAVLWSR

-113 VASSRE
+113 VASSRD

-160 ILRCVSAATGELL
+160 VLRCVSAATGELL

-198 GGPVLHGGRVYF
+198 GGPVLHEGRVYF

-230 REVWLNDGLAY
+230 REIWLNDGLSY

-323 DNEVNA
+323 DNSVNA

-338 EGDAGVRRTFRAGGK
+338 EGDAGVRRTLSAGGK
-353 ELSFDGPWPGVTG
+353 ELSFDSPWPGVTG

-386 LTALGVGR
+386 LSALG
-394 ADLRSASSVQTQER
+394 ASVKRTLLSPLPIKSTAPLDKSVQLT
-408 GLAQQ
+408 
-413 GPTTLQAAKLLAA
+413 AAKLLAA
-426 AGNQRGYAL
+426 AGSQRGYAL
-435 VLGLGEPDLLEA
+435 VLGLGEPGLLEA
-447 LAQQSQFKYLALT
+447 LAQQSQFKFLALT
-460 DDAAKLAATRARLA
+460 EEAAKLTAPRARLA

-481 RIALRHVAPK
+481 RIAFRHVGPK
-491 DSGLPPYFANFIA
+491 DSGLPPYFANLIA
-504 LASDGSL
+504 LASDASL
-511 PDPTALKQ
+511 PDPTAMKQ

-524 RPFGGRLVGPE
+524 RPYGGRLVGPE

-556 LAIVTR
+556 FTVVTR

-609 DGVMVSVDKDWLDI
+609 DGVMVSTDKTWLDAS
-623 TNRKG
+623 TRKG
-628 KQDYKLQPAVFSDVY
+628 KLDYRLQPSVFSDVY
-643 TGRVLDAAEVP
+643 TGRMLDAAEVP
-654 ASSRSFSQVDR
+654 ASSRSVAHTPAEL
-665 EKVQQSQYRP
+665 EKVQQNQYRP

-683 PGAPVAGT
+683 PAAPVAGT

-821 DDGTLWLAHPAVG
+821 DDGTLWLAYPAVG
-834 GPSPKVEVRTEP
+834 GPSPKVDVRTEP

-875 LQRVT
+875 MQRVT
-880 VAGMKPG
+880 VAGLKPG

-898 DASAKLGGRKF
+898 DAKAKLGGRKF
-909 GVRLQGQFVVES
+909 AVRLQNQTVTES

-935 TKQFTKVTV
+935 TKQFSKVSV
-944 TDGTLTVQ
+944 TDGALSVH
-952 LDAQSGQTLL
+952 LDAQSGATLL
-962 NGLEIVRSGLTMDPL
+962 NGLEIIRAGLPLDPL

>member
-1 MKARRANAFPCAGG
+1 
-15 LQPPSVGREHHWR
+15 
-28 RLQIAGTGLR
+28 
-38 GLLIA
+38 
-43 VLLFVGTLHAA
+43 
-54 DWPMW
+54 MW
-59 RANPGRTASVTPALP
+59 RANSGRTASVAPALP
-74 ETLAVLWSR
+74 EKLSVLWSR
-83 ELPPLKP
+83 ELGALKP

-113 VASSRE
+113 VASSRD
-119 DSVTAFATDTGAQ
+119 DSVTAFATDTGAE

-140 PVRFAPVAG
+140 PVRFAPVAS

-160 ILRCVSAATGELL
+160 ILRCVSADKGELL
-173 WQKRAVPNNRQLL
+173 WQKRAVPNDRQLL

-198 GGPVLHGGRVYF
+198 GGPVLHAGRVYF

-230 REVWLNDGLAY
+230 REVWLNDRTSY

-279 RLDLATGKLK
+279 RFDLATGALK
-289 EFALP
+289 DFALP
-294 AAGRLPGGWFAA
+294 AAGRLPGGWFAST
-306 LPEDK
+306 PDEK
-311 EKARLKRLGLLF
+311 ETQRQKRLGLLF
-323 DNEVNA
+323 DKEVNA

-338 EGDAGVRRTFRAGGK
+338 EGTAGVRRSFRAASK
-353 ELSFDGPWPGVTG
+353 EWSFDGPWPGVTG
-366 KVHSVLAADGKVFVV
+366 KVHSVLAADAKVFVV

-386 LTALGVGR
+386 LTALAAAPVKGTLLSPSPKDSP
-394 ADLRSASSVQTQER
+394 APLDKSVQLTVS
-408 GLAQQ
+408 
-413 GPTTLQAAKLLAA
+413 KLLAA
-426 AGNQRGYAL
+426 AGTDHGYAL
-435 VLGLGEPDLLEA
+435 GLGLGEPGFLEA
-447 LAQQSQFKYLALT
+447 LANQSQFKILALS
-460 DDAAKLAATRARLA
+460 DSSAGIAAARTRLAKARL
-474 AANLYGD
+474 YGE
-481 RIALRHVAPK
+481 RVALRQVAPTA
-491 DSGLPPYFANFIA
+491 SGLPPYFANLIVVA
-504 LASDGSL
+504 PDAAL
-511 PDPTALKQ
+511 PDPASLKQ
-519 IYGWL
+519 IYSWL
-524 RPFGGRLVGPE
+524 RPYGGRLVGPE
-535 SLARIAEV
+535 SWTRIADV
-543 AKLPQA
+543 AQLPQA
-549 SVKVADG
+549 SVKQLANGVVA
-556 LAIVTR
+556 ITR
-562 EGALEGST
+562 EGALAGST

-623 TNRKG
+623 ANRKG

-643 TGRVLDAAEVP
+643 TGRVLEATEATELR
-654 ASSRSFSQVDR
+654 RSHSQVDR

-698 DYEPRAFPKSYGC
+698 DYEARAFPKSYGC

-732 KRLDSGTIHI
+732 KRLDSGTIHV

-763 YFYEGCSCSYPLPM
+763 YFFEGCSCSYPLPV

-791 AAWGSVA
+791 AAWGA
-798 ASNLAGKIERI
+798 TPSNALAGKIERLGI
-809 GLNFGAPGDRRT
+809 NFGAPGDRKT
-821 DDGTLWLAHPAVG
+821 DDGTLWLGYPAVG

-846 AAPEY
+846 AVPEFY
-851 FYRHSVWIEGGEG
+851 YRHSVWIEGGEG

-875 LQRVT
+875 LQSVS
-880 VAGMKPG
+880 VAGLKAG
-887 SYTVRLVFTEP
+887 TYTVRLTFAEP
-898 DASAKLGGRKF
+898 EAAMKRGGRKF
-909 GVRLQGQFVVES
+909 TVRLQNQVALEN
-921 LDVLAEAGGPMRVV
+921 LDVLAESGGAMRVL
-935 TKQFTKVTV
+935 TKTISQVV
-944 TDGTLTVQ
+944 VSDGTLTVK
-952 LDAQSGQTLL
+952 LDAHAGQTLL
-962 NGLEIVRSGLTMDPL
+962 NGMEIVRTGLTMDTL
-977 PNPARVPGRM
+977 PAPARVPGRL